1 MTDTADITI
10 DRLEDQLTWYDT
22 KAAAAQRMYKR
33 LKSAMLIAA
42 ALIPVAALCPYGR
55 VVDASLGALVMILE
69 GFQQLGQYQQ
79 NWFTYRAT
87 AEALKHEKYL
97 YLAPAGAYLYA
108 ENPRQL
114 LAEQIESLVS
124 QEHAKWSAAQEDA
137 LAKKRNQRPTML

>member
-1 MTDTADITI
+1 MSDTADVTMN
-10 DRLEDQLTWYDT
+10 RLEDQLTWYDT
-22 KAAAAQRMYKR
+22 KAAGAQRMYKR
-33 LKSAMLIAA
+33 LKSAMFMAA
-42 ALIPVAALCPYGR
+42 ALIPVAALCPHAR
-55 VVDASLGALVMILE
+55 VIDASLGALVMVIE

-97 YLAPAGAYLYA
+97 YLAPAGAYVYA

-124 QEHAKWSAAQEDA
+124 QEHAKWSAAQQAA
-137 LAKKRNQRPTML
+137 LAKKNE